1 MEVDYLSGVDWDAQ
15 HADTRYLTHG
25 FHPYASKYIPQ
36 IPFNLVSK
44 LSNKND
50 LVLDN
55 FLGSGTTLVEC
66 KLLGRNSIGVDIN
79 PLACLIS
86 KVKSTNLS
94 DRELQNILR
103 ICDSIKRNIDYIRN
117 IKNGRTNYNNNN
129 KNNNTSHIRAN
140 NNIINKEFRQQ
151 RYENF
156 FSSYIPHS
164 LSNMT
169 LQKNLPHS
177 NILKWFNDNVICE
190 LLVIK
195 SEVDSTEDDN
205 SRDFLLVAFSSILRN
220 LSNAH
225 EGFGNLMRNKQPIP
239 KYEIY
244 GKFRHAVNRMIKG
257 MCEFNKRLAQ
267 NQTAS
272 NSITAKVVRG
282 DSRNLNFIDS
292 NTIDLICSHPPY
304 MSAVPYAEYQK
315 LSLWWLGYSP
325 PEIEKD
331 TIGGRRTRADAS
343 MRFLDDMRLV
353 ISETKRVL
361 KPKKYCCIIVGN
373 PTYAGKKIQL
383 NEVIKKEAKSVGFY
397 LVSEI
402 LRRKYRLTT
411 GKIKEEFILIFK
423 NE

>member
-1 MEVDYLSGVDWDAQ
+1 MRVDYLSGLDWDAQ
-15 HADTRYLTHG
+15 HADTRYMTHG
-25 FHPYASKYIPQ
+25 FHQYASKYIPQ
-36 IPFNLVSK
+36 IPFNLISK

-55 FLGSGTTLVEC
+55 FVGSGTTLVEC

-86 KVKSTNLS
+86 KVKSTNFT
-94 DRELQNILR
+94 DRELQNILK
-103 ICDSIKRNIDYIRN
+103 ICESIKRNIDCMRN
-117 IKNGRTNYNNNN
+117 IN
-129 KNNNTSHIRAN
+129 KGCNNTSRIRDN
-140 NNIINKEFRQQ
+140 DNVINREFRQQ
-151 RYENF
+151 EYKNF
-156 FSSYIPHS
+156 FSSDIPRS
-164 LSNMT
+164 LSKII
-169 LQKNLPHS
+169 LQKNIPHS
-177 NILKWFNDNVICE
+177 NILKWFTDNVICE

-195 SEVDSTEDDN
+195 SAVDSAEDDN

-244 GKFRHAVNRMIKG
+244 EKFCHAVNRMIRG
-257 MCEFNKRLAQ
+257 MCEFNKRVAQ
-267 NQTAS
+267 NSTAS
-272 NSITAKVVRG
+272 NNITAKVIRG
-282 DSRNLNFIDS
+282 DSRNLNFINS
-292 NTIDLICSHPPY
+292 KSIDLICSHPPY

-325 PEIEKD
+325 REIEKE
-331 TIGGRRTRADAS
+331 TIGGRRTRADVS

-353 ISETKRVL
+353 IGETKRVL

-373 PTYAGKKIQL
+373 PTYAGEKIQL
-383 NEVIKKEAKSVGFY
+383 NEFIKKEAKNVGFY
-397 LVSEI
+397 LSSEI

-411 GKIKEEFILIFK
+411 GKIKEEFILIFE

>member
-1 MEVDYLSGVDWDAQ
+1 MKVDYLSDLDWDAQ

-55 FLGSGTTLVEC
+55 FMGSGTTLVEC
-66 KLLGRNSIGVDIN
+66 KLLGRNSIGVDCN

-86 KVKSTNLS
+86 KVKSTNFT
-94 DRELQNILR
+94 DIELQNILK
-103 ICDSIKRNIDYIRN
+103 ICDSIKRNVDCIRN
-117 IKNGRTNYNNNN
+117 IKDGR
-129 KNNNTSHIRAN
+129 NNNTTRIRDN
-140 NNIINKEFRQQ
+140 NNVINKEFWRQ
-151 RYENF
+151 EHKNSL
-156 FSSYIPHS
+156 SSNIDHS
-164 LSNMT
+164 LSDIV
-169 LQKNLPHS
+169 LEENLPYS
-177 NILKWFNDNVICE
+177 NILKWFNDNVIRE

-195 SEVDSTEDDN
+195 SEVDSTEDGN
-205 SRDFLLVAFSSILRN
+205 SRDFLIVAFSSILRN

-225 EGFGNLMRNKQPIP
+225 EGFGNLMRNKRPIP
-239 KYEIY
+239 KYGIY
-244 GKFRHAVNRMIKG
+244 EKFCHAVNRMVKG
-257 MCEFNKRLAQ
+257 MCEFNKRVAQ

-272 NSITAKVVRG
+272 NSVTAKIVLG
-282 DSRNLNFIDS
+282 DSRNLNFIGS

-315 LSLWWLGYSP
+315 LSLWWLGYNP
-325 PEIEKD
+325 RQIEKE

-353 ISETKRVL
+353 IGETKRVL

-373 PTYAGKKIQL
+373 PTYAGQKMQL
-383 NEVIKKEAKSVGFY
+383 NEFIKEEAKNVGFY
-397 LVSEI
+397 LLSEI

>member
-1 MEVDYLSGVDWDAQ
+1 
-15 HADTRYLTHG
+15 
-25 FHPYASKYIPQ
+25 
-36 IPFNLVSK
+36 
-44 LSNKND
+44 
-50 LVLDN
+50 
-55 FLGSGTTLVEC
+55 
-66 KLLGRNSIGVDIN
+66 
-79 PLACLIS
+79 
-86 KVKSTNLS
+86 
-94 DRELQNILR
+94 
-103 ICDSIKRNIDYIRN
+103 
-117 IKNGRTNYNNNN
+117 
-129 KNNNTSHIRAN
+129 
-140 NNIINKEFRQQ
+140 
-151 RYENF
+151 
-156 FSSYIPHS
+156 
-164 LSNMT
+164 MT

-239 KYEIY
+239 KYGIY
-244 GKFRHAVNRMIKG
+244 EKFCHAVNRMING
-257 MCEFNKRLAQ
+257 MCEFNKRIAQ
-267 NQTAS
+267 NQTTF

-282 DSRNLNFIDS
+282 DSRKLNFIDS

-315 LSLWWLGYSP
+315 LSLWWLRYSP
-325 PEIEKD
+325 REIEKD

-373 PTYAGKKIQL
+373 PTYAGEKIQL
-383 NEVIKKEAKSVGFY
+383 NEFIKKEAKSVGFY
-397 LVSEI
+397 LSSEI
-402 LRRKYRLTT
+402 LRKKYRLTT

>member
-1 MEVDYLSGVDWDAQ
+1 MRVDYLSGLDWDAQ
-15 HADTRYLTHG
+15 HADTRYMTHG
-25 FHPYASKYIPQ
+25 FHQYASKFIPQ

-55 FLGSGTTLVEC
+55 FVGSGTTLVEC

-86 KVKSTNLS
+86 KVKSTNFS
-94 DRELQNILR
+94 DRELQNILK
-103 ICDSIKRNIDYIRN
+103 ICESIKRNIDCIRN
-117 IKNGRTNYNNNN
+117 HN
-129 KNNNTSHIRAN
+129 KGCNNTSRIRDSDN
-140 NNIINKEFRQQ
+140 VINRESRQQ
-151 RYENF
+151 EYKNF
-156 FSSYIPHS
+156 FSSNIPHS
-164 LSNMT
+164 LSKSV
-169 LQKNLPHS
+169 LQKNIPHS
-177 NILKWFNDNVICE
+177 NILKWFSDNVICE
-190 LLVIK
+190 LLLIK
-195 SEVDSTEDDN
+195 SAVDSAEDDN
-205 SRDFLLVAFSSILRN
+205 SRDFLLVAFSSIIRK

-244 GKFRHAVNRMIKG
+244 EKFCHAVNRMIKG
-257 MCEFNKRLAQ
+257 MWEFNKRVAQ
-267 NQTAS
+267 NQITS
-272 NSITAKVVRG
+272 DNITAEIVRG
-282 DSRNLNFIDS
+282 DSRNLNFINS
-292 NTIDLICSHPPY
+292 KSIDLICSHPPY

-325 PEIEKD
+325 REIEKE
-331 TIGGRRTRADAS
+331 TIGGRRTRADVS
-343 MRFLDDMRLV
+343 MRFLNDMRLV

-373 PTYAGKKIQL
+373 PTYAGEKMQL
-383 NEVIKKEAKSVGFY
+383 NEFIKKEAKNVGFY
-397 LVSEI
+397 LSSEI